1 MNTPTTLTPQPE
13 IKAGHGLP
21 VYAGNGKI
29 YPKRMPGR
37 FRRLK
42 HWTASFWLL
51 FFFGPYL
58 QWEGHQAVLLD
69 IPHRRF
75 QFFDLT
81 VMPEDIWLLTFV
93 LLFLA
98 MLLFIV
104 TVVAGRAFCGYVCF
118 QTVWT
123 DLYTWIETLIEGPPR
138 ARQQL
143 DRAPWGM
150 RKLLTKSAKHL
161 LWLLIAAL
169 TGVSFAAWFTD
180 ARQLWVDY
188 FALDAHPA
196 AWIIL
201 AMFTAGTYLFAGFMR
216 EQVCFWLCP
225 YARIQGVMYGDQ
237 TILPTYNYL
246 RGEPRQHRSTKQA
259 NQAGDCID
267 CGLCVAVC
275 PTGIDIRDGQQIG
288 CITCGLCIDACDHVM
303 TRIDRPTGLI
313 RYSSLA
319 SLASGNKGPSI
330 PILQVTVSL
339 AILAS
344 CLLII
349 ILGINNIGD
358 TNLNIYHY
366 RQPLFITMSSGDI
379 RNRYRIK
386 IQNRSQVPAHYQI
399 LVSGLENARIMGQSN
414 LAIAA
419 ETTRVADIFLEL
431 SKSQL
436 PTGITP
442 ITFRLIRQGGA
453 VIEYRS
459 VFIGP
464 DAAAPGGTS

>member
-1 MNTPTTLTPQPE
+1 MNTPTTQTPQPE

-21 VYAGNGKI
+21 VYTGNGKI

-98 MLLFIV
+98 MLLFLL

-123 DLYTWIETLIEGPPR
+123 DLYTWIETRIEGQPR

-143 DRAPWGM
+143 DQAPWGA
-150 RKLLTKSAKHL
+150 RKLLIKGAKHL
-161 LWLLIAAL
+161 SWLLIAAL
-169 TGVSFAAWFTD
+169 TGLSFAAWFTD

-188 FALDAHPA
+188 FTFNAHPA

-201 AMFTAGTYLFAGFMR
+201 TLFTAGTYLFAGFMR

-225 YARIQGVMYGDQ
+225 YARIQGVMYGDH
-237 TILPTYNYL
+237 TILPTYDYL
-246 RGEPRQHRSTKQA
+246 RGEPRQRRSSKQI
-259 NQAGDCID
+259 NQGGDCID

-313 RYSSLA
+313 RYSSLMNLKSGIKRM
-319 SLASGNKGPSI
+319 SL
-330 PILQVTVSL
+330 VTPQAMISL
-339 AILAS
+339 AILAG
-344 CLLII
+344 CLLVII
-349 ILGINNIGD
+349 FGINNIGD

-379 RNRYRIK
+379 RNRYRVK
-386 IQNRSQVPAHYQI
+386 IQNRSKTPAHYQI
-399 LVSGLENARIMGQSN
+399 DVSGLADARIIGRSN
-414 LAIAA
+414 FTIAA
-419 ETTRVADIFLEL
+419 DSTRIADIFLEL
-431 SKSQL
+431 PQTRI
-436 PTGITP
+436 PDGIHP
-442 ITFRLIRQGGA
+442 IRFRLIRQDSTT
-453 VIEYRS
+453 IEYSS

-464 DAAAPGGTS
+464 DATAPGGTS